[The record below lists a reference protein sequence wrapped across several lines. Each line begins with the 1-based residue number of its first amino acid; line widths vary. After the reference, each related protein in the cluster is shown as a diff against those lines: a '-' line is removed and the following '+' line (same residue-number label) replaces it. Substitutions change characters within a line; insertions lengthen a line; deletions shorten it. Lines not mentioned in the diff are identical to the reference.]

1 MSNDNS
7 NRAGSRGDDASA
19 VGGEAAGPA
28 QGPEGGAQET
38 GVSSDEMDAHSNGSS
53 GNETAGHESRS
64 GSSCH
69 DKDSGLL
76 ETTESNKSSDSQ
88 SLSPP
93 SSSIAYSLLSGSSE
107 QDNPSTSGCSSDQ
120 SARVKT
126 QKELMKALKELKLGV
141 PSERPGKGKSST
153 LAALQYALSCV
164 KQVRGNQQYFH
175 QWAQY
180 ERQPCSLDLSAFTIE
195 ELENITSA
203 CSLKNT
209 DTFSVVVSYLTGQVV
224 YASHQASYVLRC
236 KPEALQGARFS
247 ELLAPQDVSVFYSS
261 TAPCRLPS
269 WSACMGAA
277 VAPLDCAQEKS
288 MFCRISS
295 GRERGGG
302 VRYCPFRLAPYLL
315 TLRDP
320 ETSEAQPCCL
330 LLAEKIH
337 SGYEA
342 PRIPSDKRVFT
353 TSHTPSCLFQDV
365 DERAVPLLG
374 YLPQD
379 LVGTPVLP
387 YLHPE
392 DRPVMIAI
400 HKKILKLAGQPFDHS
415 PIRFC
420 ARNGEYLTIDT
431 SWSSFVNPWTRKVA
445 FIIGRHKVRTSPLNE
460 DVFSL
465 PRVVHFKSLEPE
477 IHQLS
482 GQIHRLLV
490 QPVVS
495 SGSQGYCS
503 VESSGSPEQLLSIAS
518 SSDSNAAEEARL
530 HKPVRPRILT
540 STDQYTEQHPTQ
552 YNTLQTSMY
561 QHTEKHRNKLLSGVV
576 VHSSFPP
583 SPVVL
588 TVGCLPLLSAVGSSE
603 TPRQPGE
610 TPKETVYVPR
620 ISALKEAVRKEP
632 PSTYSYQ
639 QINCLDSI
647 IRYLQ
652 SCNTP
657 STVKRK
663 CGSTSGTTSSNSD
676 DDKQNNRAGSR
687 GQASPASAA
696 APPASGQG
704 GGLGS
709 SHPLVP
715 LAPLA
720 LPSKAASVVSVTS
733 QCSFSSTIV
742 HVGDKKPPESDIV
755 MMEDPATPSQAP
767 PLATPSATPDPKD
780 PYRRV
785 GLTKEV
791 LSVHTQNE
799 EEVFLNRFKDLSELR
814 VFDPAGQE
822 QRGNT
827 HGGGNR
833 GAMRSS
839 RNYPTGGSSSRRGKS
854 KAKRLKHQQLSSP
867 QGRAAGG
874 GRGAAGLGVV
884 GREAMGQAPAPLVAP
899 VMAFVLPNYLFPQLG
914 SPLPQP
920 VYPNPSQMYPSAQA
934 AAAPSPLGSR
944 WGESMGGASPLSGT
958 PKPLSRS
965 STPQSGSCAPHER
978 EGARSPL
985 FESQCSSPLQ
995 LNLLQLE
1002 DSTPNRQEVATQAAA
1017 SIAAAAALAAR
1028 EWAGPQARGG
1038 ARKQAVAG
1046 SEVVREQNKHARSLS
1061 SPDQDAMSSS
1071 TDLLDLLLQEDSR
1084 SGSGSAASGSGSASR
1099 SSGSGS
1105 KGCSGSASGT
1115 RSSRSSH
1122 TSKYFG
1128 SIDSSENGLSGTQ
1141 RDGSRSGAGSLAPES
1156 EQLLKCVLQDPLW
1169 LLMASADEKVMM
1181 TYQIPARDIQ
1191 TVLREDR
1198 ERLKAM
1204 QRQQPRF
1211 SEAQKR
1217 ELSEVHPWIRSG
1229 RLPTSLRA
1237 SACVGCG
1244 LANPVA
1250 VATPLDVEVHDMELS
1265 GMLDSREEN
1274 DGKATVALETAME
1287 EGGEEPATHGNDQE
1301 MPAEER
1307 ETRKTENEDKRHG
1320 DARQ

>member
-1 MSNDNS
+1 MSDDNS
-7 NRAGSRGDDASA
+7 DSAGSRGDDASA
-19 VGGEAAGPA
+19 VGGAGVLDIAGAA
-28 QGPEGGAQET
+28 QGPEGGAR
-38 GVSSDEMDAHSNGSS
+38 GSGASSDEMDAHSS
-53 GNETAGHESRS
+53 GNETAGHESNS
-64 GSSCH
+64 SSSCH
-69 DKDSGLL
+69 DKDSGVLL
-76 ETTESNKSSDSQ
+76 ETTESNKSSNSQ
-88 SLSPP
+88 SPPPP
-93 SSSIAYSLLSGSSE
+93 SSSIAYSLLSSSSE

-126 QKELMKALKELKLGV
+126 QEELMKALKELRLGV
-141 PSERPGKGKSST
+141 PPERHSKGKTST

-180 ERQPCSLDLSAFTIE
+180 ERQPCSLEPSAFTIE
-195 ELENITSA
+195 ELETITSA

-209 DTFSVVVSYLTGQVV
+209 VRGRYHQLQLQPITIV
-224 YASHQASYVLRC
+224 YTSHQASYVLRC
-236 KPEALQGARFS
+236 KPEALKGARFS

-295 GRERGGG
+295 GREKGGE

-315 TLRDP
+315 TIRDP
-320 ETSEAQPCCL
+320 ATLEPQPCCL

-342 PRIPSDKRVFT
+342 PRIPPDKRIFT

-392 DRPVMIAI
+392 DRPLMIAI

-420 ARNGEYLTIDT
+420 ARNGEYVTIDT
-431 SWSSFVNPWTRKVA
+431 SWSSFINPWSRKVA

-465 PRVVHFKSLEPE
+465 PRVVHVKSMEPE

-503 VESSGSPEQLLSIAS
+503 VESSGSHEQLLSIAS
-518 SSDSNAAEEARL
+518 SSDSNGAAAEEARL
-530 HKPVRPRILT
+530 HKPMTFQQICK
-540 STDQYTEQHPTQ
+540 D
-552 YNTLQTSMY
+552 
-561 QHTEKHRNKLLSGVV
+561 
-576 VHSSFPP
+576 VHMVKNQGQQLFIESRARAQPWRHQP
-583 SPVVL
+583 
-588 TVGCLPLLSAVGSSE
+588 GCLPLLSAVVNSE
-603 TPRQPGE
+603 TPKQPVE
-610 TPKETVYVPR
+610 TPKETACVPR
-620 ISALKEAVRKEP
+620 ISALEAVRKEP

-657 STVKRK
+657 NTVKRK
-663 CGSTSGTTSSNSD
+663 CGSSSGTTSSNSD
-676 DDKQNNRAGSR
+676 DDKRKNRAGSR
-687 GQASPASAA
+687 GEGG
-696 APPASGQG
+696 AP
-704 GGLGS
+704 GS
-709 SHPLVP
+709 SHP

-742 HVGDKKPPESDIV
+742 HVGDKKPPESGMHLLTESLSLLSLSLSPFSEIV
-755 MMEDPATPSQAP
+755 MMEEPATSSQAPPPATPSV
-767 PLATPSATPDPKD
+767 TPDPRDPKD

-827 HGGGNR
+827 PTGGNR
-833 GAMRSS
+833 GGERGNTSTGVS
-839 RNYPTGGSSSRRGKS
+839 RGGEARRGRGGQQQP
-854 KAKRLKHQQLSSP
+854 KRQIQSQTPQTPPAPPPAAPPLQHAPLLSPRNMPQPPSPLLLDSWPLSAPSQSSLPRLPFPGVLPAYPLYPPRVPDSHQV
-867 QGRAAGG
+867 
-874 GRGAAGLGVV
+874 GLRYPVT
-884 GREAMGQAPAPLVAP
+884 PPPLVAP
-899 VMAFVLPNYLFPQLG
+899 VMAFVLPNYMFPQL
-914 SPLPQP
+914 SAPLPQP
-920 VYPNPSQMYPSAQA
+920 IYPNPPQMYPCAPAAA
-934 AAAPSPLGSR
+934 AAAPALAPLR
-944 WGESMGGASPLSGT
+944 APPRET

-965 STPQSGSCAPHER
+965 STPQSGSCPPHER

-1002 DSTPNRQEVATQAAA
+1002 DGSPNRQEVATQAAA
-1017 SIAAAAALAAR
+1017 AAAAR
-1028 EWAGPQARGG
+1028 EWAGPQAGGG

-1046 SEVVREQNKHARSLS
+1046 SEVVREQNKHVSIKKKKV
-1061 SPDQDAMSSS
+1061 DAMSSS

-1084 SGSGSAASGSGSASR
+1084 SGTGSAASGS
-1099 SSGSGS
+1099 SGSGS
-1105 KGCSGSASGT
+1105 NGCSASASGT

-1128 SIDSSENGLSGTQ
+1128 SIDSSENGLGGQQRSG
-1141 RDGSRSGAGSLAPES
+1141 DHSGAGSLAPES
-1156 EQLLKCVLQDPLW
+1156 EQFLKCVLQDPLW
-1169 LLMASADEKVMM
+1169 LLMANADEKVMM
-1181 TYQIPARDIQ
+1181 TYQIPAR
-1191 TVLREDR
+1191 
-1198 ERLKAM
+1198 
-1204 QRQQPRF
+1204 
-1211 SEAQKR
+1211 
-1217 ELSEVHPWIRSG
+1217 SG
-1229 RLPTSLRA
+1229 HAPH
-1237 SACVGCG
+1237 
-1244 LANPVA
+1244 
-1250 VATPLDVEVHDMELS
+1250 TPGYRDMETP
-1265 GMLDSREEN
+1265 D
-1274 DGKATVALETAME
+1274 
-1287 EGGEEPATHGNDQE
+1287 
-1301 MPAEER
+1301 
-1307 ETRKTENEDKRHG
+1307 
-1320 DARQ
+1320 

>member
-1 MSNDNS
+1 MSDDNS
-7 NRAGSRGDDASA
+7 DSAGSRGDDASA
-19 VGGEAAGPA
+19 VGGAGVLDIAGAA
-28 QGPEGGAQET
+28 QGLEGGAR
-38 GVSSDEMDAHSNGSS
+38 GSGASSDEMDAHSS
-53 GNETAGHESRS
+53 GNETAGHESNS
-64 GSSCH
+64 SSSCH
-69 DKDSGLL
+69 DKDSGVLL
-76 ETTESNKSSDSQ
+76 ETTESNKSSNSQ
-88 SLSPP
+88 SPSPP

-126 QKELMKALKELKLGV
+126 QEELMKALKELRLGV
-141 PSERPGKGKSST
+141 PSERHSKGKTST

-180 ERQPCSLDLSAFTIE
+180 ERQPCSLEPSAFTIE
-195 ELENITSA
+195 ELETITSA

-209 DTFSVVVSYLTGQVV
+209 DTFSVVVSYLTGQIV
-224 YASHQASYVLRC
+224 YTSHQASYVLRC
-236 KPEALQGARFS
+236 KPEALKGARFS

-288 MFCRISS
+288 MFCRIS
-295 GRERGGG
+295 GREKGGE

-320 ETSEAQPCCL
+320 ATLEPQPCCL

-342 PRIPSDKRVFT
+342 PRIPPDKRIFT

-379 LVGTPVLP
+379 LVGSPVLP

-392 DRPVMIAI
+392 DRPLMIAI

-420 ARNGEYLTIDT
+420 ARNGEYVTIDT
-431 SWSSFVNPWTRKVA
+431 SWSSFINPWSRKVA

-465 PRVVHFKSLEPE
+465 PRVVHVKSMEPE

-503 VESSGSPEQLLSIAS
+503 VESSGSHEQLLSIAS
-518 SSDSNAAEEARL
+518 SSDSNGAAAEEARL
-530 HKPVRPRILT
+530 HKPMTFQQICK
-540 STDQYTEQHPTQ
+540 D
-552 YNTLQTSMY
+552 
-561 QHTEKHRNKLLSGVV
+561 
-576 VHSSFPP
+576 VHMVKNQGQQLFIESRARAQPWRHQ
-583 SPVVL
+583 PVV
-588 TVGCLPLLSAVGSSE
+588 SSE
-603 TPRQPGE
+603 TPKQPGE
-610 TPKETVYVPR
+610 TPKETACVPR
-620 ISALKEAVRKEP
+620 ISALEEAVRKEP

-657 STVKRK
+657 NTVKRK
-663 CGSTSGTTSSNSD
+663 CGSSSGTTSSNSD
-676 DDKQNNRAGSR
+676 DDKRMNRAGSR
-687 GQASPASAA
+687 GQAAPASAA

-704 GGLGS
+704 GAPGS
-709 SHPLVP
+709 SHP

-742 HVGDKKPPESDIV
+742 HVGDKKPPESEIV
-755 MMEDPATPSQAP
+755 MMEEPATSSQAPPPATPSV
-767 PLATPSATPDPKD
+767 TPDPKD

-822 QRGNT
+822 QRGST
-827 HGGGNR
+827 PTGGNR
-833 GAMRSS
+833 GAGRSS

-854 KAKRLKHQQLSSP
+854 KAKRLKPHQHSPSIAPLQHAPLLSPRNMPQPPSP
-867 QGRAAGG
+867 LLLDSWPLSAPSQSSLPRLPFPGVLPAYPLYPPRVPDSHQV
-874 GRGAAGLGVV
+874 GLRYPVT
-884 GREAMGQAPAPLVAP
+884 PAPLVAP
-899 VMAFVLPNYLFPQLG
+899 VMAFVLPNYMFPQL
-914 SPLPQP
+914 SAPLPQP
-920 VYPNPSQMYPSAQA
+920 IYPNPPQMYPCAPAAA
-934 AAAPSPLGSR
+934 AAAPALAPLR
-944 WGESMGGASPLSGT
+944 ET

-965 STPQSGSCAPHER
+965 STPQSGSCPPHER

-1002 DSTPNRQEVATQAAA
+1002 DGAPNRQEVATQAAA
-1017 SIAAAAALAAR
+1017 TAR
-1028 EWAGPQARGG
+1028 EWAGPQAGGG

-1046 SEVVREQNKHARSLS
+1046 SEVVREQNKHARALS

-1084 SGSGSAASGSGSASR
+1084 SGTGSAASGS
-1099 SSGSGS
+1099 SGSGS
-1105 KGCSGSASGT
+1105 NGCSASASGT

-1128 SIDSSENGLSGTQ
+1128 SIDSSENGLGGQQRSG
-1141 RDGSRSGAGSLAPES
+1141 GRSGAGSLAPES
-1156 EQLLKCVLQDPLW
+1156 EQFLKCVLQDPLW
-1169 LLMASADEKVMM
+1169 LLMANADEKVMM
-1181 TYQIPARDIQ
+1181 TYQIPARDMQ

-1229 RLPTSLRA
+1229 RLPTSLSA
-1237 SACVGCG
+1237 AACVGCG
-1244 LANPVA
+1244 LATPVA
-1250 VATPLDVEVHDMELS
+1250 AAMPFDVEIHDMELS
-1265 GMLDSREEN
+1265 GMLDSGGEN
-1274 DGKATVALETAME
+1274 GGKATVVPETAME
-1287 EGGEEPATHGNDQE
+1287 EEGEEPATHGSDQE
-1301 MPAEER
+1301 MPSEER
-1307 ETRKTENEDKRHG
+1307 ETRKTENEDKR
-1320 DARQ
+1320 Q